1 MKRIAMPR
9 DAWIGVVFLV
19 LAVVYWIA
27 ADGIRISPLDGPVTA
42 AGLPKSLGYA
52 LGGLSVL
59 LILRS
64 LALRRSVVGRPAA
77 PAPAE
82 EPAEEDEPSALYRHL
97 RANGMLAFGICSLLV
112 VRYLGSMLSLIG
124 PTLWFARAHCR
135 ERVGSYG
142 EN

>member
-1 MKRIAMPR
+1 MKSIAMPR

-42 AGLPKSLGYA
+42 AGLPKSLGYP

-64 LALRRSVVGRPAA
+64 LALRRSAVGRPASPE
-77 PAPAE
+77 PAAD
-82 EPAEEDEPSALYRHL
+82 PAEEDDTSALL
-97 RANGMLAFGICSLLV
+97 RPLRTIVLLAFRICYLPV
-112 VRYLGSMLSLIG
+112 MTYPRYLLPIISLILVSA
-124 PTLWFARAHCR
+124 PYTRARFR
-135 ERVGSYG
+135 
-142 EN
+142 